1 LGCTQDPL
9 LPACSAPSHLCC
21 LVQAVSEEQAARTEK
36 AKTFLHDA
44 FEWLTEAE
52 GLRIKRFGVEQD
64 PAAAIAQMAAPQV
77 AQHSSSTPWHR
88 KVMGKR
94 PTEKHG
100 ELLERQ
106 TQAEEFAALDE
117 AIKRLARATELFL
130 TGSNEQIRCMAM
142 QGLALYYRRQFPEA
156 LQRLEAVTGLVM
168 ELYEQEKEYCCVP
181 TMERCSCWYYKGLV
195 LRALDGPEEALEA
208 LRQAAEWEPDAPRPA
223 KVTVQPLQPIPPG
236 EAEARSP
243 PQARAAILFELGKYD
258 EGFQSVAR
266 GVETDGEWSPP
277 WVSLITL
284 QGGSERLILEEKVF
298 AMET

>member
-195 LRALDGPEEALEA
+195 LRALDRPEEALEA

-223 KVTVQPLQPIPPG
+223 K
-236 EAEARSP
+236 
-243 PQARAAILFELGKYD
+243 ARAAILFELGKYD